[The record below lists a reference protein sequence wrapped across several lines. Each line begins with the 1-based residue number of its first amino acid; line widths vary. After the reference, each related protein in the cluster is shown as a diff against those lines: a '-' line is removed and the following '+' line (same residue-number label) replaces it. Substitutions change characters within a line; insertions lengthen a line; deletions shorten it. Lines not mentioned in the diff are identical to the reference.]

1 MNIKKNSYERKHLYT
16 NEPRYKSFIEIVNK
30 SEITINKGNDYA
42 HKFEIDKYEDKAKEF
57 ILNNNLNIANMNKIY
72 FLFEIGVSK
81 DLFIDGYNFLD
92 KFFNDDIS
100 RAILRSQSFGN
111 FFLNKISNYNY
122 FFHLFLFLF

>member
-57 ILNNNLNIANMNKIY
+57 ILNNNLNIANMNKIC
-72 FLFEIGVSK
+72 FLLEIGVSK

-100 RAILRSQSFGN
+100 RAILRSESFEN
-111 FFLNKISNYNY
+111 FFLNKISN
-122 FFHLFLFLF
+122 L